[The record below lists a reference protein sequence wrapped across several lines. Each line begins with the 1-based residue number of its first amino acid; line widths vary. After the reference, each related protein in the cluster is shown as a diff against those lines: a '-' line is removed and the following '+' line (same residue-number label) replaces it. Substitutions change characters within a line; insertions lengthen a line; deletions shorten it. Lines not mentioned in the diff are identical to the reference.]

1 MTYASVLVDVSVR
14 QTDRPFDYKVPTRW
28 QDAIQPGMRVI
39 VPFGPRKVQGFV
51 LSIKETTNVE
61 KVKEIEEVLDVMP
74 VLTEE
79 LLLLGSYLSQKT
91 LCFFISAYQAMLPT
105 AIKAVYKKHVQV
117 TSEEA
122 LDQLAPELANLFSI
136 VKRREWTEIESL
148 VSKISLVQRAIK
160 EGLLEIEYE
169 VKNKA
174 NKKTERVVSLLKVLD
189 EELPIIKSPQQKDII
204 EYLRMN
210 GQTSVKELKECL
222 GITDSPIKTLE
233 KNEVISIKTVEV
245 YRDPYEGRE
254 IERSKPLPLI
264 EEQQIAFEQIVSSFH
279 ERKNKIHLLH
289 GVTGSGKTEVYL
301 QAIQEVLSEGKEA
314 IVLVPEISLTPQIV
328 GRFKSRFGNDVAVLH
343 SGLSI
348 GEKYDEWRKIQR
360 KEVKVVVGARSAIF
374 APFENIGMIIIDEE
388 HETTY
393 KQDEHPRYH
402 ARDIAIWRGEYHH
415 CPIVLGSATP
425 TLESFA
431 RAGKG
436 VYELNTMSKRVNQ
449 GPLPEVEIV
458 DMREQLRIGNR
469 TMFSTALHEKILD
482 RLEKKEQIILFLNR
496 RGYSSFVMC
505 RDCGY
510 TIQCP
515 HCEVSLT
522 YHKHNHHLKCH
533 YCGYETYMPKQC
545 PSCQSEHIRFF
556 GTGTQKVEEAIT
568 KTYPEARVIRM
579 DNDTTSRKGAHEKM
593 LKQFGNGE
601 ADILLGTQM
610 IAKGL
615 DFPNVTL
622 VGVLAADS
630 SLHLPDFRAS
640 ERTFSLLTQVSGR
653 AGRHEKPGE
662 VVIQTYSPEHYSI
675 ELAKTQDYVAFYEEE
690 MKIRRSFR
698 YPPFYYLV
706 LISIAHNDLIK
717 TVKVS
722 EQIAGYLREYLSE
735 GSIVLGPVA
744 SPIAK
749 IKDHFRYQCVI
760 KYKSEPALY
769 DVLNRI
775 QQYYQDETDK
785 GKLQLTIDFQPTMFM

>member
-51 LSIKETTNVE
+51 LSIKETTNLE

-117 TSEEA
+117 TSDEA
-122 LDQLAPELANLFSI
+122 LNQLVPELANLFSI

-264 EEQQIAFEQIVSSFH
+264 EEQQLAFEQIVSSFH

-301 QAIQEVLSEGKEA
+301 QAIQEVLSVGKEA

-469 TMFSTALHEKILD
+469 TMFSTALHEKIID

-785 GKLQLTIDFQPTMFM
+785 SKLQLTIDFQPTMFM

>member
-122 LDQLAPELANLFSI
+122 LDQLVPELANLFSI

-469 TMFSTALHEKILD
+469 TMFSTALHEKILY

>member
-1 MTYASVLVDVSVR
+1 MTYASVIVDVSVR
-14 QTDRPFDYKVPTRW
+14 QTDRPFDYKIPASW
-28 QDAIQPGMRVI
+28 QDAIQPGMRVL

-51 LSIKETTNVE
+51 LSIKETTNLE
-61 KVKEIEEVLDVMP
+61 KVREIEEVLDVMP

-79 LLLLGSYLSQKT
+79 LLLLGSYLSDKT
-91 LCFFISAYQAMLPT
+91 LCFLISAYQAMLPT
-105 AIKAVYKKHVQV
+105 AIKAVYKKHVQI
-117 TSEEA
+117 TSDEA
-122 LDQLAPELANLFSI
+122 YEKLVPELANLFAI
-136 VKRREWTEIESL
+136 VKRREWTEVESL

-160 EGLLEIEYE
+160 EGLLEIDYE

-189 EELPIIKSPQQKDII
+189 EELTNISSPQQKDII

-222 GITDSPIKTLE
+222 RITDSPIKTLE
-233 KNEVISIKTVEV
+233 KNEVISIATVEV

-254 IERSKPLPLI
+254 IEKSKPLPLL
-264 EEQQIAFEQIVSSFH
+264 EEQHAAYEQIVSSFK
-279 ERKNKIHLLH
+279 ERKNNVHLLH

-301 QAIQEVLSEGKEA
+301 QTIQEVLIEGKEA

-374 APFENIGMIIIDEE
+374 APFENIGIIIIDEE

-402 ARDIAIWRGEYHH
+402 ARDIAIWRGNYHQ
-415 CPIVLGSATP
+415 CPVVLGSATP

-449 GPLPEVEIV
+449 GPLPEVEVV

-469 TMFSTALHEKILD
+469 TMFSTALNEKIID

-545 PSCQSEHIRFF
+545 PSCESEHIRFF

-568 KTYPEARVIRM
+568 KAYPEARVIRM

-675 ELAKTQDYVAFYEEE
+675 ELAKSQNYVAFYEEE

-706 LISIAHNDLIK
+706 LISVAHVDLLK

-722 EQIAGYLREYLSE
+722 EQISSYLREHLSE
-735 GSIVLGPVA
+735 SSIVLGPVA

-760 KYKSEPALY
+760 KYKSEPVLY

>member
-14 QTDRPFDYKVPTRW
+14 QTDRPFDYLIPNRW

-51 LSIKETTNVE
+51 LAIKDTTTLD

-79 LLLLGSYLSQKT
+79 LLLLGSHIAQKT
-91 LCFFISAYQAMLPT
+91 LCFLISAYQAMLPT
-105 AIKAVYKKHVQV
+105 AIKAVYKKHVQI
-117 TSEEA
+117 TSDEVYES
-122 LDQLAPELANLFSI
+122 LPTELATLFSV
-136 VKRREWTEIESL
+136 VKRREWTEVESL
-148 VSKISLVQRAIK
+148 VSKISIVQRAIK

-174 NKKTERVVSLLKVLD
+174 NKKTERVASLLKVLD
-189 EELPIIKSPQQKDII
+189 EELKNITSPQQKDII

-210 GQTSVKELKECL
+210 GQTSVKELKEFL
-222 GITDSPIKTLE
+222 QITDSPIKTLQ
-233 KNEVISIKTVEV
+233 KNEIISIETIEV
-245 YRDPYEGRE
+245 YRDPYVGRD
-254 IERSKPLPLI
+254 IEKSKPLPLVD
-264 EEQQIAFEQIVSSFH
+264 EQKVAYEHIVSSFK
-279 ERKNKIHLLH
+279 EREHKIHLLH

-301 QAIQEVLSEGKEA
+301 QTIQEVLLKGMEA

-374 APFENIGMIIIDEE
+374 APFENLGIIIIDEE

-402 ARDIAIWRGEYHH
+402 ARDIAVWRGVYHK
-415 CPIVLGSATP
+415 CPVVLGSATP
-425 TLESFA
+425 TLETYA
-431 RAGKG
+431 RAQKG
-436 VYELNTMSKRVNQ
+436 VYELETMSMRVNQ
-449 GPLPEVEIV
+449 GPLPEVEVV
-458 DMREQLRIGNR
+458 DMREQLRNGNR
-469 TMFSTALHEKILD
+469 TMFSTLLHEKIID

-522 YHKHNHHLKCH
+522 YHKHNHSLKCH

-545 PSCQSEHIRFF
+545 PSCQSDHIRFF

-568 KTYPEARVIRM
+568 QSFPEARVIRM

-675 ELAKTQDYVAFYEEE
+675 ELAKTQDFIAFYDEE
-690 MKIRRSFR
+690 MKIRRSFH

-706 LISIAHNDLIK
+706 LISISHTDLIK
-717 TVKVS
+717 VVKVS
-722 EQIAGYLREYLSE
+722 EQITGYLRENLSNR
-735 GSIVLGPVA
+735 SIVLGPVA

-749 IKDHFRYQCVI
+749 IKDQFRYQCVI

-775 QQYYQDETDK
+775 QQFYQEETDK
-785 GKLQLTIDFQPTMFM
+785 GKLQITIDFQPTMFM

>member
-39 VPFGPRKVQGFV
+39 VPFGPRKIQGFV
-51 LSIKETTNVE
+51 LSIKDTTNLE

-122 LDQLAPELANLFSI
+122 LDQLVPELANLFSI

-301 QAIQEVLSEGKEA
+301 QAIQEVLSVGKEA

-431 RAGKG
+431 RASKG

-469 TMFSTALHEKILD
+469 TMFSTALHEKIID

>member
-1 MTYASVLVDVSVR
+1 MTYASILVDVSVR
-14 QTDRPFDYKVPTRW
+14 QTDRPFDYKVPDRW

-51 LSIKETTNVE
+51 LSINETTKLE

-79 LLLLGSYLSQKT
+79 LLLLGSYISEKT
-91 LCFFISAYQAMLPT
+91 LCFLISAYQAMLPT
-105 AIKAVYKKHVQV
+105 AIKAVYKKHVQI
-117 TSEEA
+117 TSDDVYEK
-122 LDQLAPELANLFSI
+122 LVPELSTLFSI
-136 VKRREWTEIESL
+136 VKKREWTEIEDL
-148 VSKISLVQRAIK
+148 VSKISLVQKAIK
-160 EGLLEIEYE
+160 DGLLEIEYE

-189 EELPIIKSPQQKDII
+189 EELESISSPQQKDII

-210 GQTSVKELKECL
+210 GQTSMKELKEFL
-222 GITDSPIKTLE
+222 RITDSPIKTLE
-233 KNEVISIKTVEV
+233 KKQVISIQTVEV
-245 YRDPYEGRE
+245 YRDPYVGKE
-254 IERSKPLPLI
+254 IVKSKPLALL
-264 EEQQIAFEQIVSSFH
+264 EEQQTAFEQIVSSFH
-279 ERKNKIHLLH
+279 EKQNKIHLLH

-301 QAIQEVLSEGKEA
+301 QTIQEVLLQGKEA

-374 APFENIGMIIIDEE
+374 APFENIGIIIIDEE

-402 ARDIAIWRGEYHH
+402 ARDIAIWRGQFHH

-431 RAGKG
+431 RAQKG
-436 VYELNTMSKRVNQ
+436 VYELNTMSVRVNQ

-458 DMREQLRIGNR
+458 DMREQLKIGNR
-469 TMFSTALHEKILD
+469 TMFSTSLHEKIVD

-522 YHKHNHHLKCH
+522 YHKNNHHLKCH

-545 PSCQSEHIRFF
+545 TSCQSEHIRFF
-556 GTGTQKVEEAIT
+556 GTGTQKVEEALT
-568 KTYPEARVIRM
+568 QHFPEARVIRM

-593 LKQFGNGE
+593 LKQFGDGE

-675 ELAKTQDYVAFYEEE
+675 ELAKSQNFVAFYEEE

-698 YPPFYYLV
+698 YPPFYFLV
-706 LISIAHNDLIK
+706 LVSISHVDLLK

-722 EQIAGYLREYLSE
+722 EQISSYLREHLSNQ
-735 GSIVLGPVA
+735 SIILGPVA

-749 IKDHFRYQCVI
+749 IKDHFRYQCVV
-760 KYKSEPALY
+760 KYKSEPGLY
-769 DVLNRI
+769 DVLNKI
-775 QQYYQDETDK
+775 QQYYQEETDK
-785 GKLQLTIDFQPTMFM
+785 GRLQITIDFQPTMFM

>member
-14 QTDRPFDYKVPTRW
+14 QTDRPFDYKVPIRW

-51 LSIKETTNVE
+51 LSIKETTNLE

-122 LDQLAPELANLFSI
+122 LERLVPELANLFSI

-189 EELPIIKSPQQKDII
+189 EELPVIKSPQQKDII

-245 YRDPYEGRE
+245 YRDPYVGRE

-264 EEQQIAFEQIVSSFH
+264 EEQQIAFDQIVSSFH
-279 ERKNKIHLLH
+279 EKKNKIHLLH

-301 QAIQEVLSEGKEA
+301 QAIQEVLSVGKEA

-431 RAGKG
+431 RASKG

-469 TMFSTALHEKILD
+469 TMFSTALHEKIIE

-653 AGRHEKPGE
+653 AGRHDKPGE

-785 GKLQLTIDFQPTMFM
+785 SKLQLTIDFQPTMFM

>member
-28 QDAIQPGMRVI
+28 QEAIQPGMRVI

-51 LSIKETTNVE
+51 LSIKETTNLE

-122 LDQLAPELANLFSI
+122 LDQLVPELANLFSI

-189 EELPIIKSPQQKDII
+189 EELPTISSPQQKDII

-301 QAIQEVLSEGKEA
+301 QTIQEVLSEGKEA

-469 TMFSTALHEKILD
+469 TMFSTALHEKIID

-522 YHKHNHHLKCH
+522 YHKQNHHLKCH

-706 LISIAHNDLIK
+706 LISIAHSDLIK

>member
-51 LSIKETTNVE
+51 LSIKEKTNLE

-122 LDQLAPELANLFSI
+122 LDQLVPELANLFSI

-189 EELPIIKSPQQKDII
+189 EELPTISSPQQKDII

-279 ERKNKIHLLH
+279 ERKNKIHLLN

-301 QAIQEVLSEGKEA
+301 QTIQEVLSEGKEA

-469 TMFSTALHEKILD
+469 TMFSTALHEKIID

-545 PSCQSEHIRFF
+545 PSCQSKHIRFF

-675 ELAKTQDYVAFYEEE
+675 EFAKTQDYVAFYEEE

-706 LISIAHNDLIK
+706 LISIAHSDLIK

>member
-1 MTYASVLVDVSVR
+1 MTYASVLVDVTVR
-14 QTDRPFDYKVPTRW
+14 QTDRPFDYKIPTRW

-51 LSIKETTNVE
+51 LSIKESTSVE
-61 KVKEIEEVLDVMP
+61 KIKDIEEVLDVMP

-79 LLLLGSYLSQKT
+79 LLLLGTYISNKT
-91 LCFFISAYQAMLPT
+91 LCFLITAYQAMLPT
-105 AIKAVYKKHVQV
+105 AIKAVYKKHVQLAND
-117 TSEEA
+117 EA
-122 LDQLAPELANLFSI
+122 LEQLSPELVRLFSI
-136 VKRREWTEIESL
+136 VKKREWAEVEEL
-148 VSKISLVQRAIK
+148 VSKISVVQRAIRN
-160 EGLLEIEYE
+160 GLLEIEYE
-169 VKNKA
+169 VRNKA
-174 NKKTERVVSLLKVLD
+174 NKKTERVVSLLKILD
-189 EELPIIKSPQQKDII
+189 EELSQISSPQQKDII

-210 GQTSVKELKECL
+210 GKTSIKDLKEIL
-222 GITDSPIKTLE
+222 SITDSPIKTLA
-233 KNEVISIKTVEV
+233 KNEIISIETVEV
-245 YRDPYEGRE
+245 YRDPYVGKEN
-254 IERSKPLPLI
+254 ERSYPLPLLQ
-264 EEQQIAFEQIVSSFH
+264 EQQNAYEHIVSSIN
-279 ERKNKIHLLH
+279 EEENTIHLLH

-301 QAIQEVLSEGKEA
+301 QTIQEVISKGKEA

-374 APFENIGMIIIDEE
+374 APFENIGLIIIDEE

-402 ARDIAIWRGEYHH
+402 ARDIAIWRGNYHN
-415 CPIVLGSATP
+415 CPVVLGSATP

-431 RAGKG
+431 RAQRD
-436 VYELNTMSKRVNQ
+436 VYKLETLAKRVNQ
-449 GPLPEVEIV
+449 GPLPSVEVI

-469 TMFSTALHEKILD
+469 TMFSTLLHEKIVD
-482 RLEKKEQIILFLNR
+482 RLDKKEQIILFLNR

-522 YHKHNHHLKCH
+522 YHKHNHSLKCH
-533 YCGYETYMPKQC
+533 YCGYETYMPKNC
-545 PSCQSEHIRFF
+545 PSCQSDHIRFF

-568 KTYPEARVIRM
+568 QHFPQARVIRM

-593 LKQFGNGE
+593 LKRFENGE

-653 AGRHEKPGE
+653 AGRHELPGE
-662 VVIQTYSPEHYSI
+662 VVIQTYSPEHYTI
-675 ELAKTQDYVAFYEEE
+675 ELAKTQDYIAFYEQE
-690 MKIRRSFR
+690 MQNRRKFH
-698 YPPFYYLV
+698 YPPYFYLV
-706 LISIAHNDLIK
+706 LISISHIDIMK
-717 TVKVS
+717 VIKVS
-722 EQIAGYLREYLSE
+722 EQIAGYLREHLSNQ
-735 GSIVLGPVA
+735 SIVLGPVA

-769 DVLNRI
+769 DVLGRI
-775 QQYYQDETDK
+775 QQYYQEETDK
-785 GKLQLTIDFQPTMFM
+785 GKLQITIDFQPMMFM

>member
-14 QTDRPFDYKVPTRW
+14 QTDRPFDYKIPTRW

-51 LSIKETTNVE
+51 LSIKETTNLE

-79 LLLLGSYLSQKT
+79 LLLLGSYLSEKT

-117 TSEEA
+117 KSDEA
-122 LDQLAPELANLFSI
+122 LNQLVPELANLFSV
-136 VKRREWTEIESL
+136 VKRREWTEVESL

-189 EELPIIKSPQQKDII
+189 EELPLIKSPQQKDII

-233 KNEVISIKTVEV
+233 KNEVVSIKTIEV
-245 YRDPYEGRE
+245 YRDPYEGKE
-254 IERSKPLPLI
+254 IELSKPLPLI
-264 EEQQIAFEQIVSSFH
+264 EEQQSAFEQIVSSFQ

-301 QAIQEVLSEGKEA
+301 QTIQEVLSEGKEA

-415 CPIVLGSATP
+415 CPVVLGSATP
-425 TLESFA
+425 TLESYA
-431 RAGKG
+431 RANKG

-469 TMFSTALHEKILD
+469 SMFSTALHEKIID

-522 YHKHNHHLKCH
+522 YHKNNHHLKCH

-662 VVIQTYSPEHYSI
+662 VVVQTYSPEHYSI
-675 ELAKTQDYVAFYEEE
+675 EFAKTQNYVAFYEEE

-722 EQIAGYLREYLSE
+722 EQIASYLREYLSE
-735 GSIVLGPVA
+735 KSIILGPVA

-769 DVLNRI
+769 DVLNKI
-775 QQYYQDETDK
+775 QQYYQDEIDK

>member
-51 LSIKETTNVE
+51 LSIKETTNLE

-122 LDQLAPELANLFSI
+122 LDQLVPELANLFSI

-189 EELPIIKSPQQKDII
+189 EELPTISSPQQKDII

-301 QAIQEVLSEGKEA
+301 QTIQEVLSEGKEA

-469 TMFSTALHEKILD
+469 TMFSTALHEKIID

-706 LISIAHNDLIK
+706 LISIAHSDLIK

>member
-301 QAIQEVLSEGKEA
+301 QAIQVVLSEGKEA

>member
-482 RLEKKEQIILFLNR
+482 RIEKKEQIILFLNR

-735 GSIVLGPVA
+735 ASIVLGPVA

>member
-39 VPFGPRKVQGFV
+39 VPFGPRKIQGFV
-51 LSIKETTNVE
+51 LSIKDTTNLE

-122 LDQLAPELANLFSI
+122 LDQLVPELANLFSI

-431 RAGKG
+431 RASKG

-469 TMFSTALHEKILD
+469 TMFSTALHEKIID

-760 KYKSEPALY
+760 KYKSEPVLY

>member
-51 LSIKETTNVE
+51 LSIKETTNLE

-122 LDQLAPELANLFSI
+122 LDQLVPELANLFSI
-136 VKRREWTEIESL
+136 VKRREWTEMESL

-245 YRDPYEGRE
+245 YRDPYEGKD
-254 IERSKPLPLI
+254 IELSKPLPLI

-469 TMFSTALHEKILD
+469 TMFSTALHEKIMD

-690 MKIRRSFR
+690 MKLRRSFR

>member
-51 LSIKETTNVE
+51 LSIKETTNLE

-117 TSEEA
+117 TSDEA
-122 LDQLAPELANLFSI
+122 LEQLVPELANLFSI

-160 EGLLEIEYE
+160 DGLLEIEYE

-189 EELPIIKSPQQKDII
+189 EELPVIKSPQQKDII

-233 KNEVISIKTVEV
+233 KNEVVSIKTVEV
-245 YRDPYEGRE
+245 YRDPYEGKE

-279 ERKNKIHLLH
+279 ESKNKIHLLH

-301 QAIQEVLSEGKEA
+301 QAIQEVLSVGKEA

-533 YCGYETYMPKQC
+533 YCGYDTYMPKQC
-545 PSCQSEHIRFF
+545 PSCLSEHIRFF